1 MVAERNEFCLL
12 FVSGGWCKMQT
23 EHYRPI
29 TKQHF
34 VLPTKI
40 VSSNDLSK
48 RFGKVT
54 HQLFGVVINLVS
66 VRGVFTKSKG

>member
-12 FVSGGWCKMQT
+12 FISGGWFKMQT

-34 VLPTKI
+34 VLPTKT

-48 RFGKVT
+48 RLGKVT